1 MRLWLKGI
9 GILMIIMTIASAI
22 TGGGIAYMVF
32 IKAIRDNNARVD
44 EVYWDEFRSL
54 PKGTDGTISDGSF
67 MALEQYR
74 REHTQDSAHG
84 RKMFF
89 ACVGGILL
97 FSIFNIGSGLMF
109 IGISKLLKV
118 SELKRED

>member
-9 GILMIIMTIASAI
+9 GIVMIVVTIASAI

-44 EVYWDEFRSL
+44 EVYWDEFRNL
-54 PKGTDGTISDGSF
+54 PKNPDGKLDFTDGSF
-67 MALEQYR
+67 AGLEQYR
-74 REHTQDSAHG
+74 REHIQDSAHG
-84 RKMFF
+84 RRMFF

-118 SELKRED
+118 SELK